1 MTEPCPAEFI
11 TLAARLAD
19 ASGAVIRRYFRRRI
33 AVDDKPDQSPV
44 TIADRDAEAAIRD
57 LIRAAY
63 PQHGI
68 LGEEHGTDR
77 GGAEWVW
84 TVDPIDGTKAF
95 ITGKPM
101 FGTLIGLAHGGRPV
115 LGLIDQPVIRE
126 RWIGAAG
133 HPTLF
138 NGDVAA
144 TRACRTLDH
153 AILNST
159 TPDMFVGD
167 DRTAFARLAG
177 AVKHSLYGGD
187 CIAYGLLAAGFI
199 DLVVE
204 AGLKP
209 WDFFA
214 LAPIVEGAGGKMTDW
229 RNRPLELG
237 SDGRVAAAGDAAL
250 HSLAVAR
257 LGVL

>member
-57 LIRAAY
+57 LIRSSY

-77 GGAEWVW
+77 VNAEWVW

-101 FGTLIGLAHGGRPV
+101 FGTLIGLARNGRPV
-115 LGLIDQPVIRE
+115 LGLMDQPVTHE
-126 RWIGAAG
+126 RWIGAVG

-138 NGDVAA
+138 NGDVAT
-144 TRACRTLDH
+144 TRACRALDH
-153 AILNST
+153 AMLNST
-159 TPDMFVGD
+159 SPDMFVGE

-177 AVKHSLYGGD
+177 TVKHSLYGGD
-187 CIAYGLLAAGFI
+187 CIAYGLLACGFI

-209 WDFFA
+209 WDFCA
-214 LAPIVEGAGGKMTDW
+214 LAPIVEGGGGKMTDW
-229 RNRPLELG
+229 RSRPLQLG
-237 SDGRVAAAGDAAL
+237 SDGRVVAAGDAAV
-250 HSLAVAR
+250 HSLAVDR